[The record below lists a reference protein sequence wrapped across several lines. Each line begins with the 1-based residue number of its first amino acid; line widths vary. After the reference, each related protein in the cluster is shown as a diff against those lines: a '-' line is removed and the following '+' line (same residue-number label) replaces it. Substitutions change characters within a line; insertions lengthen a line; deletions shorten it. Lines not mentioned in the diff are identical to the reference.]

1 MDVCFGFSNAL
12 AFVKNFNFEDGIL
25 TVHSKGDKDRTV
37 PVPQTIMPELKR
49 QLAAVSTLYD
59 KDIES
64 GYSGIFLFDSLEKK
78 ISLSRK
84 GFHLAVILSTK
95 GAYAGSDHKRTKAI
109 SSS

>member
-49 QLAAVSTLYD
+49 QLAAVSTLSD

-64 GYSGIFLFDSLEKK
+64 GYSGVFLFDSLENKYPSAAK
-78 ISLSRK
+78 DFIWQ
-84 GFHLAVILSTK
+84 
-95 GAYAGSDHKRTKAI
+95 
-109 SSS
+109 